1 MGNSEVTRLVGA
13 DWGAESKVIHC
24 QTDILPMTLDWLAA
38 GVDAGFIGRAQ
49 DRCGYTVRYFVPPEF
64 AAAAV
69 APLTDFVIGSEA
81 R

>member
-1 MGNSEVTRLVGA
+1 
-13 DWGAESKVIHC
+13 
-24 QTDILPMTLDWLAA
+24 MTLDWLAA
-38 GVDAGFIGRAQ
+38 GVDADFIGRAQ
-49 DRCGYTVRYFVPPEF
+49 DRCGYTMRYSVPPEF